1 MLSTA
6 HNYSFGLPIYNFL
19 CDYINQHTTNLYF
32 DWGPC
37 FERKA
42 FLPRVRYQNI
52 ILSPAKWVIMQNGFL
67 KTLKN
72 EAANINELQYKLDLP
87 NEVVLTEG
95 DNNLYIN
102 FSNKKLVDVLINEF
116 SKKKP
121 LVLEEFLYDKNNKNL
136 VNTKN
141 SFYTNEVLLNLYKQ

>member
-1 MLSTA
+1 
-6 HNYSFGLPIYNFL
+6 
-19 CDYINQHTTNLYF
+19 
-32 DWGPC
+32 
-37 FERKA
+37 
-42 FLPRVRYQNI
+42 
-52 ILSPAKWVIMQNGFL
+52 MQNGFL

-72 EAANINELQYKLDLP
+72 KAANINELQYKLGLP